1 MTVGRLFR
9 SPIGWAILLILL
21 VFAAASVFT
30 TVGETQQAVIVRMGV
45 PRAVVNLYRPD
56 QPFGRTGAGLVVR
69 VPVIDQLFY
78 VDKRVQTLE
87 LEGQPILSAD
97 GRPIAADAYARYRV
111 VDPVRF
117 YTATHG
123 DPRMFADTLR
133 PVLGTALRSELGT
146 LPVATLLAPERV
158 PAMRAARD
166 RLDEAA
172 QRFGVR
178 VAEVRLDRTELPDG
192 AALDDAI
199 GRMRADRE
207 RQASAIRDDGYAQ
220 AMRIR
225 ADGDA
230 QASKLYADAFG
241 QDPAFYD
248 FYRAMQSYKIT
259 LADGST
265 QMVLSPN
272 SEYFRQFRTGGKQ

>member
-1 MTVGRLFR
+1 MTASRLLR

-56 QPFGRTGAGLVVR
+56 QAFGDTGAGLVAR
-69 VPVIDQLFY
+69 VPLIDQVFY
-78 VDKRVQTLE
+78 VDKRVQTLD

-123 DPRMFADTLR
+123 DARMFADTLK
-133 PVLGTALRSELGT
+133 PVLGTALRNELGT

-158 PAMRAARD
+158 PAMRAVKG

-178 VAEVRLDRTELPDG
+178 VSEVRLERTILPDG
-192 AALDDAI
+192 TALDDTI
-199 GRMRADRE
+199 GRMRTERE
-207 RQASAIRDDGYAQ
+207 QQASAIRDSGYAQ

-241 QDPAFYD
+241 QDPEFYD

-272 SEYFRQFRTGGKQ
+272 SEYFRQFRTGGKP

>member
-1 MTVGRLFR
+1 MSAARLLR

-56 QPFGRTGAGLVVR
+56 QAFGDTGAGLVAR
-69 VPVIDQLFY
+69 VPLIDQVFY
-78 VDKRVQTLE
+78 VDKRVQTLD

-123 DPRMFADTLR
+123 DPRMFADTLK
-133 PVLGTALRSELGT
+133 PVLGTALRIELGK

-158 PAMRAARD
+158 PAMRAVQG

-178 VAEVRLDRTELPDG
+178 VSEVRLDRTVLPDG
-192 AALDDAI
+192 AALDDTI
-199 GRMRADRE
+199 GRMRTERE
-207 RQASAIRDDGYAQ
+207 QQASAIRDDGYAR

-241 QDPAFYD
+241 QDPEFYD

-272 SEYFRQFRTGGKQ
+272 SEYFRQFRTGGKP

>member
-1 MTVGRLFR
+1 MTAGRLLR

-56 QPFGRTGAGLVVR
+56 QAFGDTGAGLVAR
-69 VPVIDQLFY
+69 VPLIDQVFY
-78 VDKRVQTLE
+78 VDKRVQTLD

-123 DPRMFADTLR
+123 DPRMFADTLK
-133 PVLGTALRSELGT
+133 PVLGTALRIELGK

-158 PAMRAARD
+158 PAMRAVQG

-178 VAEVRLDRTELPDG
+178 VSEVRLDRTVLPDG
-192 AALDDAI
+192 AALDDTI
-199 GRMRADRE
+199 GRMRTERE
-207 RQASAIRDDGYAQ
+207 QQASAIRDDGYAR

-241 QDPAFYD
+241 QDPEFYD

-272 SEYFRQFRTGGKQ
+272 SEYFRQFRTGGKP